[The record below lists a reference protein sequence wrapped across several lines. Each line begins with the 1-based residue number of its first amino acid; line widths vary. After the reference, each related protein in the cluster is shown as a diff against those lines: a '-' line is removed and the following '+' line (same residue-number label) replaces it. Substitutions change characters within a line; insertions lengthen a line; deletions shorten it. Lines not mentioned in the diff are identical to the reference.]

1 MRFDPTVP
9 PGNFRIRIRRYSETA
24 APPRMPSLRV
34 SRRPLRLTQAP
45 SPPPDWP
52 AHCSGGAVR
61 DLRARNHARATLGES
76 RPVAPSA
83 APRWCPLPPRPHST
97 GPAPADAHSALGGL
111 RVHRAVLLG
120 PRGRQRAGA
129 LSASRPGAAARS
141 GSVCVTVCMPA
152 VFLVGTQQPDSF
164 RTCGVGSRL
173 DKADLCRDLSEFIDN
188 FNIEKK

>member
-9 PGNFRIRIRRYSETA
+9 PGNFRIRRYSETA
-24 APPRMPSLRV
+24 APPCMPSLRV
-34 SRRPLRLTQAP
+34 SRRPLRFTQAP
-45 SPPPDWP
+45 SPPPAGP
-52 AHCSGGAVR
+52 AHRSGGAVR

-129 LSASRPGAAARS
+129 LSASRPAAAARS
-141 GSVCVTVCMPA
+141 VTVCMPA

-164 RTCGVGSRL
+164 RTYGVGIRL
-173 DKADLCRDLSEFIDN
+173 IKAKLP
-188 FNIEKK
+188 